1 MRLRTEA
8 GDYSIVIKNGAVAP
22 IRKELHAYQL
32 VGVIVEKDGA
42 FQAVTVVKPA
52 ANGLTYTLTAGD
64 ISLTYTVAT
73 GAVAVVV

>member
-8 GDYSIVIKNGAVAP
+8 GDYSIVIKNGAVEP

-42 FQAVTVVKPA
+42 FQVVTAVEPA